1 MAYRKITVD
10 GTEYQYTIGKSATKI
25 KGHSVVRNAVLGVP
39 VGDDKFAITPGA
51 IAEYIRTGTV
61 LHSEA
66 RTQKTKS
73 DIYAD
78 RMRGINTKYPHD
90 PESAHGYADDFLCE
104 ILSELGY
111 GAVVDEFNKIKKWY
125 A

>member
-10 GTEYQYTIGKSATKI
+10 GKEYQYSIGKTATKI

-39 VGDDKFAITPGA
+39 VGDDKFAITPAA

-61 LHSEA
+61 AHTEA
-66 RTQKTKS
+66 RQAKTKS
-73 DIYAD
+73 EIAAAK
-78 RMRGINTKYPHD
+78 MRSIKETYGGD

-104 ILSELGY
+104 ILNELGY
-111 GAVVDEFNKIKKWY
+111 SAVVDEFNKIKKWY
-125 A
+125 S